1 MSLVLFLT
9 AVLAVWSPLGCSSQ
23 VTLQNVSIE
32 PPQGWRKV
40 SSTEYIMITR
50 DGAFAQYIL
59 IQKRHVDKPFTNTK
73 KMLRRDMLPQQAA
86 EVIMDE
92 IRSDAHIFDPQ
103 VIENLPSKINQYD
116 GFRIVFTY
124 KSKYGTEY
132 RTMYY
137 GFLQGRWL
145 YSLRYSALESKY
157 SDEDVRA
164 FEKVMGSLK
173 IE

>member
-1 MSLVLFLT
+1 MSLCVIVAATF
-9 AVLAVWSPLGCSSQ
+9 APWSPLGCSSQ
-23 VTLQNVSIE
+23 LTLQNVSVE

-59 IQKRHVDKPFTNTK
+59 VQKRHVDKPFTNTK
-73 KMLRRDMLPQQAA
+73 RMLRRDMLPQQAA
-86 EVIMDE
+86 EVIVDE
-92 IRSDAHIFDPQ
+92 INSDAQIFDPQ
-103 VIENLPSKINQYD
+103 VIERVPAKVNEYD

-124 KSKYGTEY
+124 KSKYGTRY
-132 RTMYY
+132 KTMYY
-137 GFLQGRWL
+137 GFLKGRWL

-157 SDEDVRA
+157 SEEDVRA